1 MILLAN
7 QKQDEAQAS
16 CSISIEG
23 SCAVVEMHKGEKFVF
38 DVSKV
43 GFKPD
48 IAYLSYSPTKHS
60 FFLTWSSEIAESR
73 SGAAAVLSRN
83 GVFHNESASAS
94 NYIAAFWVGDIL
106 AVHTMLPTFVKAA
119 DCEVKDATYT
129 SSALDVFGNN
139 IPQAKAFAK
148 RVRAKQRLLRHVNE
162 LSSLAMLEAQLDL
175 LTAYVLEKLPNDE
188 LNAVL
193 SEVSTLTVHPRE
205 KLFETVK
212 NQKKY
217 LRSLQKEYFAERGD
231 AVNSDPSV

>member
-1 MILLAN
+1 MILLSN
-7 QKQDEAQAS
+7 QQQDKSQAF
-16 CSISIEG
+16 CSVTVKGSRATVELAEG
-23 SCAVVEMHKGEKFVF
+23 GTFVF
-38 DVSKV
+38 DASEVE
-43 GFKPD
+43 FKPD
-48 IAYLSYSPTKHS
+48 IAYLSYSPNRHT

-83 GVFHNESASAS
+83 GVFHNESVSAS
-94 NYIAAFWVGDIL
+94 NYIAAFWVGDFL

-148 RVRAKQRLLRHVNE
+148 RARAKQRLLRHVNE

-188 LNAVL
+188 LDTVL

-205 KLFETVK
+205 KLFETIK
-212 NQKKY
+212 NQKQH
-217 LRSLQKEYFAERGD
+217 LRSLQKEYFAERGN